1 MADKFTVLTV
11 SRYMKFFDSVLPLI
25 ENNCS
30 GDGAFASDTT
40 EARKILLT
48 SDIDAIIINAPLSD
62 GFAVDFALECAVKKN
77 LAVLM
82 LVPKESFEAA
92 SGKLSASGIL
102 TLPKPA
108 TNETVIQALLLLKS
122 TAFKLKKLAQNKSK
136 PDTANDFKTLIRAK
150 MILISSFGMSEE
162 QAHKYIEKR
171 AMESRK
177 TKIYI
182 AENIIKS
189 YGN

>member
-1 MADKFTVLTV
+1 MADKFTVLIL
-11 SRYMKFFDSVLPLI
+11 SRYMKFFDSLLPLI
-25 ENNCS
+25 NNYCS
-30 GDGAFASDTT
+30 GNGVFASDTT
-40 EARKILLT
+40 EAKKLLLT
-48 SDIDAIIINAPLSD
+48 SAIDAVIINSPLPDES
-62 GFAVDFALECAVKKN
+62 AVDFATECAEKKN

-92 SGKLSASGIL
+92 SEKLSASGIL

-108 TNETVIQALLLLKS
+108 AGETVIQSLILLKS
-122 TAFKLKKLAQNKSK
+122 TAVKLKKLAENKAK
-136 PDTANDFKTLIRAK
+136 PDSAHEFRTLIRAK
-150 MILISSFGMSEE
+150 MILISSFGMSEG

-177 TKIYI
+177 TKISI
-182 AENIIKS
+182 AESIINS

>member
-1 MADKFTVLTV
+1 MTDKLNVLIL
-11 SRYMKFFDSVLPLI
+11 SRYMKFYDSVVPLVSRY
-25 ENNCS
+25 CS
-30 GDGAFASDTT
+30 ANAVFASDTT
-40 EARKILLT
+40 EAKKLLLT
-48 SDIDAIIINAPLSD
+48 TPVDAVIINSPLPDES
-62 GFAVDFALECAVKKN
+62 AADFAAECAEKKN

-92 SGKLSASGIL
+92 SKKLSASGIL

-108 TNETVIQALLLLKS
+108 AEETVVQTLILLKS
-122 TAFKLKKLAQNKSK
+122 TAVKLEKLSEARTK
-136 PDTANDFKTLIRAK
+136 PDIALEFRALIRAK

-177 TKIYI
+177 TKISI
-182 AENIIKS
+182 AESIINS